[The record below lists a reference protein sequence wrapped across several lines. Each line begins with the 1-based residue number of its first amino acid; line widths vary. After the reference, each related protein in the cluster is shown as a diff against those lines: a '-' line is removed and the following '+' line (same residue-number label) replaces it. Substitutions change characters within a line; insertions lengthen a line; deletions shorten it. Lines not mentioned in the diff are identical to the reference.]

1 MFCQIIVNILHK
13 IETKT
18 NKKSY
23 NNKCYVTCNISC
35 MSSQYQAFN
44 VYESKIQGLDC
55 HSRTKGNISRSF
67 LVHICMKVT
76 SIARTL
82 KTWLK
87 TRILWTFGLNLSDLL
102 VAQFLSKFVSAFN
115 SI

>member
-1 MFCQIIVNILHK
+1 
-13 IETKT
+13 
-18 NKKSY
+18 
-23 NNKCYVTCNISC
+23 

-55 HSRTKGNISRSF
+55 HSRTKGNISRSV

-102 VAQFLSKFVSAFN
+102 VAHVPIEPYVPFLSKFVSAFN